1 MYKYIILGGYA
12 VVFEG
17 YDSSQGKSFAI
28 KLFAQD
34 QETVSVVMNEIDV
47 LKRLSGHPNIM
58 KFFGVA
64 CAGKER
70 GKLAGNEFLIVTEL
84 CSGGPLKDYLP
95 PSHQGK
101 HLPPNLVLQI
111 LAQTSRAIQHM
122 HKQSPPIIHR
132 DLKIENILLSE
143 SFTIK
148 LCDFGSATT
157 ETFAPTVAWSAVERG
172 RVQESL
178 EKVTTPM
185 YRPPEMLD
193 LYLNYPIN
201 EALDIWAFGCIM
213 FYLVCGYHPFEDS
226 AKLAILNANFNLPPC
241 DIGFEPFHNLI
252 RQMLLVDPT
261 QRPNINSIY
270 GELSDLATTLNVPA
284 FDSIIFNE
292 EVKRRLRNCTK
303 LKEIGV
309 RVLSA
314 HSTLPVF
321 PSETPSGFPVQETG
335 SAIFREM

>member
-1 MYKYIILGGYA
+1 
-12 VVFEG
+12 
-17 YDSSQGKSFAI
+17 
-28 KLFAQD
+28 
-34 QETVSVVMNEIDV
+34 MNEIDV

-70 GKLAGNEFLIVTEL
+70 GKQVGNEFLIVTEL

-241 DIGFEPFHNLI
+241 DTGFEPFHNLI

-303 LKEIGV
+303 SKAL
-309 RVLSA
+309 
-314 HSTLPVF
+314 STLPVF

-335 SAIFREM
+335 SAMFHEM